1 MKTIIKYI
9 KKALKFIRNLFK
21 DNSSD
26 VTIIINTMKKDS
38 LTEKESDKLKIE
50 SSTIKIEKTTKRV
63 WVNNGTEQK
72 LIDKDLLED
81 YKNQGYTKGK
91 LKK

>member
-1 MKTIIKYI
+1 MKTIVKYI
-9 KKALKFIRNLFK
+9 KKIIKFIRNLFK
-21 DNSSD
+21 DDSSD
-26 VTIIINTMKKDS
+26 VTVIINTMKTDS
-38 LTEKESDKLKIE
+38 LTEKESDELKIE

-63 WVNNGTEQK
+63 WANNGTEQK
-72 LIDKDLLED
+72 LIDKNLLED

>member
-1 MKTIIKYI
+1 MKSI
-9 KKALKFIRNLFK
+9 LKFIKKLVKLIKKLFQ
-21 DNSSD
+21 DDSSD
-26 VTIIINTMKKDS
+26 VTVIINTRTNSFSEQKS
-38 LTEKESDKLKIE
+38 NELSIEESD
-50 SSTIKIEKTTKRV
+50 IKIEKITKRV

-72 LIDKDLLED
+72 LIDKNLLEE